1 MNTIFLGIVIFLCL
15 LAIFDLVVGVS
26 NDAVNFLNSAIGAK
40 VAKFRTIVVI
50 AAVGVFAGAAMSNG
64 MMDVARHGIMTPE
77 HFSFYEV
84 MCVFLA
90 VMVTDVILLDIFN
103 TLGMPTSTT
112 VSMVFEL
119 LGGAFAVAILKIA
132 HGATGADGTLL
143 GLGDLLNTEKAI
155 SVILGIFL
163 SVAIAFVV
171 GMVVMWVSR
180 MVFGPTP
187 LPSLRGRGWGW
198 ICHLKIGVFCGISVT
213 SIIWFLL
220 INGLKSS
227 SIMSPELKEM
237 INTHTWYIIGGCFLV
252 FSIIASCWSAISY
265 YAAGKK
271 ASKSGVSAPLHFREG
286 AGVGLLKFVVL
297 LGTFALAMAFA
308 GNDLVNFVGVP
319 LTGLEAYQDYVANG
333 TGNPDTFL
341 MTSLMDSA
349 HTPTIFLIS
358 AGVVMVL
365 SLIFSKKAQNVVK
378 TSVDLSRQDE
388 GDEMFGSSGVAR
400 ALVRRSTMAS
410 KFVARIVPDSVLH
423 WIDRRFNSDEMQ
435 LPQGAAFDLIRAAV
449 NLVLAGLLVSIG
461 TSLKLPL
468 STTYV
473 TFMVAMGTSLA
484 DRAWGRE
491 SAVFRIT
498 GVLSVIGGWFITAG
512 AAFTFCFLLTNTM
525 YFGSYV
531 AMALAIALAIYLLF
545 RSNFVK
551 RRDKKDEVR
560 GADEESLFAQIL
572 RSKDRAIIW
581 GLLCEH
587 IRRGNASRL
596 QFVIDTYENMT
607 TAFLREQYKPLR
619 RSASAI
625 NEERKAL
632 KRQRRQEIVTMQRLD
647 PLQMVSRNTWYFLG
661 INSCQQMLYCLKRIN
676 EPVREHVGNSF
687 SPLPEAY
694 HERFISTRDA
704 VLALYQRAHTMLET
718 GDFTEVEALREDCV
732 QVKEQISI
740 DRKRALDSMHDDSTR
755 SATNSQSQSRPEGS
769 PEGKHQHKETLC
781 NAKNINTLL
790 LTVHILQESQE
801 LTSNLRHMLRGMNK
815 FAGAEA

>member
-1 MNTIFLGIVIFLCL
+1 MNTIFLGIVIFLCV

-40 VAKFRTIVVI
+40 VAKFRTIVII
-50 AAVGVFAGAAMSNG
+50 AAIGVFAGAAMSNG

-77 HFSFYEV
+77 HFTFYEV

-132 HGATGADGTLL
+132 NDATSADGTLL
-143 GLGDLLNTEKAI
+143 ALGDLLNTEKAI
-155 SVILGIFL
+155 SVIMGIFL

-180 MVFGPTP
+180 MVFTFTYRVNGKTTAYNGNMGG
-187 LPSLRGRGWGW
+187 LTSSS
-198 ICHLKIGVFCGISVT
+198 LKIGIFSGFAVT

-227 SIMSPELKEM
+227 SFMSPELKET
-237 INTHTWYIIGGCFLV
+237 INANTWYILGGGV
-252 FSIIASCWSAISY
+252 AIFSVIMTAMSAF
-265 YAAGKK
+265 KLP
-271 ASKSGVSAPLHFREG
+271 V
-286 AGVGLLKFVVL
+286 LKFVVL

-333 TGNPDTFL
+333 AGDPDSFL
-341 MTSLMDSA
+341 MKSLMDSA
-349 HTPTIFLIS
+349 HTPAIYLIM

-365 SLIFSKKAQNVVK
+365 SLVFSKKAQNVVK
-378 TSVDLSRQDE
+378 TSVDLSRQDD
-388 GDEMFGSSGVAR
+388 GDEMFGSSPVAR
-400 ALVRRSTMAS
+400 TLVRHGNKLST
-410 KFVARIVPDSVLH
+410 VVERIMPDSVLR
-423 WIDRRFNSDEMQ
+423 WIDSRFNSDEAIYPSSP
-435 LPQGAAFDLIRAAV
+435 LGGTVEGSPAFDLIRASV
-449 NLVLAGLLVSIG
+449 NLVLAGLLVAIG

-512 AAFTFCFLLTNTM
+512 AAFLFCFFLTNTM
-525 YFGSYV
+525 YFGSYI
-531 AMALAIALAIYLLF
+531 AMTLAIALAIYLLV
-545 RSNFVK
+545 RSNMTKTIVK
-551 RRDKKDEVR
+551 TKD
-560 GADEESLFAQIL
+560 DDSLFIQIL
-572 RSKDRAIIW
+572 KSRDTSIIW
-581 GLLCEH
+581 SLLCEH

-596 QFVIDTYENMT
+596 RFVIDTYSTMT
-607 TAFLREQYKPLR
+607 TAFLREQYQPLKR
-619 RSASAI
+619 TASLI
-625 NEERKAL
+625 EDERKAL
-632 KRQRRQEIVTMQRLD
+632 KRQRKQEIVTMQRLD
-647 PLQMVSRNTWYFLG
+647 PVQMVSRNTWYFLG
-661 INSCQQMLYCLKRIN
+661 INSCQQMLYSLKRIN

-687 SPLPEAY
+687 SPMPEAY
-694 HERFISTRDA
+694 HERFISTRES
-704 VLALYQRAHTMLET
+704 VLKLYDEALLMLET
-718 GDFTEVEALREDCV
+718 GDFTVAEKLREACTKV
-732 QVKEQISI
+732 QQQISS
-740 DRKRALDSMHDDSTR
+740 DRKRALDSLLVVAPYLH
-755 SATNSQSQSRPEGS
+755 
-769 PEGKHQHKETLC
+769 GKAGGE
-781 NAKNINTLL
+781 ASLL
-790 LTVHILQESQE
+790 LTIHVLQESQE
-801 LTSNLRHMLRGMNK
+801 LVGQLRHMIRGMNK
-815 FAGAEA
+815 FAGAQG